1 MQFSF
6 EVGVH
11 EKHMVSVD
19 YNQMVGLLSISV
31 DNREVISELR
41 MFSLSLVKTYE
52 FPVGT
57 GERHMVKIEKERKL
71 FLAGLRKQKYRV
83 YIDGQFIREYE
94 GF

>member
-6 EVGVH
+6 EVGVE
-11 EKHMVSVD
+11 EKHTVSLD

-31 DNREVISELR
+31 DNREIISELR
-41 MFSLSLVKTYE
+41 MFSLSLTKTYE
-52 FPVGT
+52 FAVGAN
-57 GERHMVKIEKERKL
+57 ERHTVKIEKIRKL

-83 YIDGQFIREYE
+83 YVDGRLAQQYE